1 MVSYDTPQIAVQK
14 AAYIHRSG
22 LGGAMWWDTSGDR
35 PCSSGKSLIDITVDS
50 LGGQEGRNIE
60 VSENCLE
67 YPESRYENLRAG
79 MPNE

>member
-1 MVSYDTPQIAVQK
+1 MVSYDTPQTALQK
-14 AAYIHRSG
+14 AAYIRQSG

-35 PCSSGKSLIDITVDS
+35 PFSSGKSLIQITADS
-50 LGGQEGRNIE
+50 LGGQDGRDLE
-60 VSENCLE
+60 MSKNCLE